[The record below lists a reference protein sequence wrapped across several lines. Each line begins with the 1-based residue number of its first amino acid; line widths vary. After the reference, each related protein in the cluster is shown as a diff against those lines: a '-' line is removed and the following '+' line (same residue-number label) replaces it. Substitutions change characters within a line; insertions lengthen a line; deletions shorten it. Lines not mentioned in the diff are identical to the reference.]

1 MKINMVITRPVY
13 KMIVVTAIC
22 LVAFGII
29 TIAVPW
35 QASNGEV
42 VGKDLE
48 HYSMPWTNNSPFY
61 PSEWK
66 TEDDKLVNWR
76 GVPSATFCAECHEKE
91 YKEWASS
98 IHAITGPDVIYENAI
113 SVNELASKH
122 GGDLATEKVRWC
134 DGCHEPLGILAGE
147 GTPVPQVGPNE
158 ALEEGTTCI
167 VCHTATEARPL
178 IGNGGLTLDINEI
191 NRYMSPAMIL
201 AAPEEHARGMQAKKH
216 NPLLGQSEFCGSCH
230 TEIRPTRINGD
241 FPLHFQET
249 FDEWRLSAYAENNI
263 QCQDCHMTDDPAGYV
278 RALKNGEKP
287 KKVVS
292 HRFVG
297 NNYLLTD
304 NTLPEHV
311 LVALRGGWVPGHNVF
326 LSSKE
331 WIDDL
336 GKQNSMI
343 KALLREAADVKI
355 NTRQAIAGEQ
365 TQLDVVITNSGAG
378 HNLPT
383 GPLDQRHMWV
393 ELIVKDADDN
403 VIYHNG
409 WFNDKTGEIDPDVVA
424 LYLKQL
430 WDDDDKLIKRHILF
444 DVKRMNY
451 LRKPILAKESDT
463 ISYQFNVPANVKGPL
478 KVESKLWY
486 RLALQEILEN
496 VKEFQFPPIPA
507 LEGFIIPPVLMVENK
522 ANITISQQTAG
533 TESEKKEQ
541 TNVN

>member
-13 KMIVVTAIC
+13 KMFIVAVIC
-22 LVAFGII
+22 LVVFGLLSV
-29 TIAVPW
+29 AVPW
-35 QASNGEV
+35 QASNGEE
-42 VGKDLE
+42 VGKDLKN
-48 HYSMPWTNNSPFY
+48 YSMPWTNNSPFY

-66 TEDDKLVNWR
+66 TKDDKLVNWR

-113 SVNELASKH
+113 SVNELSSTH
-122 GGDLATEKVRWC
+122 GGEYATEKVRWC

-158 ALEEGTTCI
+158 ALEEGATCI

-178 IGNGGLTLDINEI
+178 IGNGGLTLDINEV
-191 NRYMSPAMIL
+191 NRYMSPALIMS
-201 AAPEEHARGMQAKKH
+201 APEEHARSMQAVNH
-216 NPLLGQSEFCGSCH
+216 NPLLAQSEFCGSCH
-230 TEIRPTRINGD
+230 TEIRPTRVNGD
-241 FPLHFQET
+241 FPMHFQET
-249 FDEWRLSAYAENNI
+249 FDEWRLSDYAENNI

-278 RALKNGEKP
+278 NALKKGETP
-287 KKVVS
+287 TKKVS

-304 NTLPEHV
+304 NTLPQDV

-343 KALLREAADVKI
+343 KELLRAAADVKI
-355 NTRQAIAGEQ
+355 NTSQAIAGED

-393 ELIVKDADDN
+393 ELIVKDADDK

-409 WFNDKTGEIDPDVVA
+409 EFNNKTGEIDPDVVA

-430 WDDDDKLIKRHILF
+430 WDDDGQLINRHILF
-444 DVKRMNY
+444 DVNRMNY

-463 ISYQFNVPANVKGPL
+463 ITYQFNVPANVKGPL
-478 KVESKLWY
+478 KVQSKLWY

-496 VKEFQFPPIPA
+496 VKEFQFPAIPA
-507 LEGFIIPPVLMVENK
+507 LEGFIIPPVLMVEND
-522 ANITISQQTAG
+522 ASISISEQTVD
-533 TESEKKEQ
+533 TSMKNKEQ
-541 TNVN
+541 THVN